1 MKPTNVIP
9 PSMNNR
15 KTPNPVKPR
24 LHRLLFAAPFALLA
38 ACAAPK
44 GPSFLD
50 LDPHLGRVPK
60 TPASKGIL
68 LEEYEALISTGAV
81 PKARLPVLMQMSVK
95 EPSSSLVTSPRVEL
109 GIAKISVELV
119 RELRYVSEFDPAR
132 AGSGGFPVTPA
143 TPAAFKTRDL
153 GIVATLTAKEF
164 GSLIL
169 VEGEISVTQLQGFS
183 RTGGALGAPILDE
196 KGRTLTENLIQLP
209 KFAVFTTPVY
219 VAIEPGKSS
228 TFEISAPR
236 KGTTVSIALT
246 QKNEGLPSRPR
257 FGGVRTDENRR

>member
-1 MKPTNVIP
+1 MKPTNVFS
-9 PSMNNR
+9 PSMNNC

-50 LDPHLGRVPK
+50 PNPKLGRAAD

-68 LEEYEALISTGAV
+68 LEEYEALISKDAV
-81 PKARLPVLMQMSVK
+81 PQSRLPVLMQMSVR
-95 EPSSSLVTSPRVEL
+95 EPNGKPFPFEPTELAIGKSSRLESTRKLEYP
-109 GIAKISVELV
+109 
-119 RELRYVSEFDPAR
+119 SEFDPAAR
-132 AGSGGFPVTPA
+132 TVLGPVTPA
-143 TPAAFKTRDL
+143 TPTAFKTRDL

-183 RTGGALGAPILDE
+183 RMGGALGVPIVDE
-196 KGRTLTENLIQLP
+196 KGHTLTENRIQLP

-246 QKNEGLPSRPR
+246 R
-257 FGGVRTDENRR
+257 EN

>member
-1 MKPTNVIP
+1 
-9 PSMNNR
+9 MNNC
-15 KTPNPVKPR
+15 KTPNPAKPR
-24 LHRLLFAAPFALLA
+24 LHCLLFAAPFALLA
-38 ACAAPK
+38 ACTAPK

-68 LEEYEALISTGAV
+68 LEEYEALISRGAV
-81 PKARLPVLMQMSVK
+81 PRSRLPVLMQMSFR
-95 EPSSSLVTSPRVEL
+95 EPNGTPFPFQPIELSSGKSSRLESTRKLEYP
-109 GIAKISVELV
+109 
-119 RELRYVSEFDPAR
+119 SEFDPAAR
-132 AGSGGFPVTPA
+132 TVLGPVTPA

-196 KGRTLTENLIQLP
+196 KGRTLTENLIQMP

-246 QKNEGLPSRPR
+246 RKNEGLPSRPR